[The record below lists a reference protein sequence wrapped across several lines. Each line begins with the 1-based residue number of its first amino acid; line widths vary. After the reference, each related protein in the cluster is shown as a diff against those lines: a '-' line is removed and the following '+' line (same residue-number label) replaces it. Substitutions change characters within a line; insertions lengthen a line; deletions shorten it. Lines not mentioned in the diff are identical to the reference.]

1 MGPDETLPL
10 HDESMV
16 AHFAALASSD
26 GARYGLLMQ
35 SANALLFTPF
45 RLGALELSN
54 RIVMAPMTRNQS
66 PGGVPGDDVVGY
78 YRRRAEHGVG
88 LIITEGT
95 AIEHPASASGPRVPS
110 FFGADALAGW
120 AKVARAVH
128 AAGGRIMPQ
137 LWHVGATRK
146 LGSEP
151 NPDAAPI
158 GPSGLDLNG
167 NVVNEPL
174 TEAAVSKLIDAY
186 ANAAADALRLGF
198 DGIELH
204 GAHGYLID
212 QFFWDRTNRRADRYG
227 GDLVARTRFAV
238 EVIKACRRHTTPDF
252 PIVLRFSQWKLAD
265 YDAKLARTPEELA
278 RFLAPLVD
286 ASVDAFH
293 CSTRRSWTPEFEGSQ
308 LNLAGWARKL
318 SGKPTITVGSVGLDA
333 EFTSSLR
340 EGKPAGNARFD
351 TVLEML
357 DRGEVDLVAVGRALL
372 VDPAWAEK
380 IREERYHD
388 LIPFTPEALK
398 TLS

>member
-1 MGPDETLPL
+1 MSTKRFRYMMRSKRPVSQP
-10 HDESMV
+10 
-16 AHFAALASSD
+16 LASYACSL
-26 GARYGLLMQ
+26 YGLLMHA
-35 SANALLFTPF
+35 ANAILFTPF

-54 RIVMAPMTRNQS
+54 RVVMAPMTRSQS

-95 AIEHPASASGPRVPS
+95 VIEHAASASGPRVPS

-128 AAGGRIMPQ
+128 DAGGRIIPQ

-146 LGSEP
+146 PGGEP
-151 NPDAAPI
+151 NPDASPI

-167 NVVNEPL
+167 NVVSEPL
-174 TEAAVSKLIDAY
+174 TDAAVGKLIDAY
-186 ANAAADALRLGF
+186 AHAAGDARRLGF

-212 QFFWDRTNRRADRYG
+212 QFFWERTNRRADRYG
-227 GDLVARTRFAV
+227 GDLVGRTRFAV
-238 EVIKACRRHTTPDF
+238 EVIKACRRNTAQDF
-252 PIVLRFSQWKLAD
+252 PIVLRFSQWKSAD
-265 YDAKLARTPEELA
+265 YNAKLARTPEELA
-278 RFLAPLVD
+278 RFLAPLID

-293 CSTRRSWTPEFEGSQ
+293 CSTRRFWAPEFEGSQ
-308 LNLAGWARKL
+308 LNLAGWTRKL

-333 EFTSSLR
+333 DFTSSLR

-351 TVLEML
+351 AVLEML
-357 DRGEVDLVAVGRALL
+357 VRGEVDLVAVGRALL

-380 IREERYHD
+380 IREERYQE